1 LRNDIGRGILSPMSC
16 RIVFIVALC
25 ALAACQSQGQL
36 DRQPPTWSA
45 AYQVP
50 WETMANCIVA
60 RSQRPLVTITPTFH
74 SREGRA
80 KVVEST
86 PTGSVLGTFEIRRLA
101 SGATEVSYRSIYGG
115 PGTTAG
121 GDARN
126 TADRCARG
134 G

>member
-1 LRNDIGRGILSPMSC
+1 MTS
-16 RIVFIVALC
+16 RIVLLASVC

-36 DRQPPTWSA
+36 DQKPPTWSA

-80 KVVEST
+80 EVVESS
-86 PTGSVLGTFEIRRLA
+86 PTGGVLGTFDIRRL
-101 SGATEVSYRSIYGG
+101 STGATQVSYRSIYGG

-126 TADRCARG
+126 IADRCARG